1 MKTNEE
7 LLKEIDLLFEEK
19 KFSVLRT
26 EFLEKKAV
34 DISEILESLSEEQTI
49 VIYRLLPKELAAEV
63 FVEMSAE
70 RQEKLINSFSDY
82 ELKMTLSELYHDD
95 TADII
100 EEMPASVVKR
110 ILRNASAETR
120 RAVNELLKYPE
131 SSAGSIMTTE
141 YVSLKQGMTVKSAF
155 EHIRKVALNKETV
168 YTCYVVD
175 ANRRLIG
182 IVTVKEL
189 LLASEDQIIGDIMEQ
204 NVIYAHTL
212 EDREDVARMF
222 DKYDY
227 LALPVVDAE
236 NRLVGIITV
245 DDAIDVIFEETEEDF
260 EKMAGITPTETSY
273 LKTKTVSIWKSRIP
287 WLIFLMLSATFTGI
301 IISFYEGALQGMAV
315 LTMFIPMIMGTGGN
329 SGSQASV
336 TVIRGI
342 SLGELEFKDIFKI
355 LWKECR
361 VSFLC
366 GIALAFA
373 TFLKIMLVDRLLFG
387 NTEITLLV
395 ALVVAITIFA
405 TVVSAKLIGAVLPL
419 IAEKLGFD
427 PTVMASPFITTII
440 DALSLIVYFAVASS
454 LLNI

>member
-7 LLKEIDLLFEEK
+7 LLMEIDLLFEEK

-110 ILRNASAETR
+110 ILKNASVETR

-141 YVSLKQGMTVKSAF
+141 YVSLKQNMTVKVAF

-182 IVTVKEL
+182 IVTV
-189 LLASEDQIIGDIMEQ
+189 
-204 NVIYAHTL
+204 
-212 EDREDVARMF
+212 
-222 DKYDY
+222 
-227 LALPVVDAE
+227 
-236 NRLVGIITV
+236 
-245 DDAIDVIFEETEEDF
+245 IF
-260 EKMAGITPTETSY
+260 
-273 LKTKTVSIWKSRIP
+273 
-287 WLIFLMLSATFTGI
+287 
-301 IISFYEGALQGMAV
+301 
-315 LTMFIPMIMGTGGN
+315 
-329 SGSQASV
+329 SV
-336 TVIRGI
+336 
-342 SLGELEFKDIFKI
+342 FK
-355 LWKECR
+355 
-361 VSFLC
+361 V
-366 GIALAFA
+366 
-373 TFLKIMLVDRLLFG
+373 
-387 NTEITLLV
+387 
-395 ALVVAITIFA
+395 
-405 TVVSAKLIGAVLPL
+405 
-419 IAEKLGFD
+419 
-427 PTVMASPFITTII
+427 
-440 DALSLIVYFAVASS
+440 
-454 LLNI
+454 